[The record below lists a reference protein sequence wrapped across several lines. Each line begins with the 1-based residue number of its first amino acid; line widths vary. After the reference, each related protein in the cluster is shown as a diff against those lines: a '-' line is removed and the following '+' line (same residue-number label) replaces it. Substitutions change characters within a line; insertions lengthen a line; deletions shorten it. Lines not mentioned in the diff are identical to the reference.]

1 VTAAKQQVKR
11 VQEDKA
17 ADVQLLETE
26 LRELKA
32 QTSEEIHVLEEQNN
46 ELHSQL
52 QQTKRGDD
60 LQQSG
65 PQYKLEIAKLKQ
77 EIKDLKALNTGFGTA
92 PPRTPEAATDGSQAA
107 GNGQQQTPQ
116 LKL

>member
-1 VTAAKQQVKR
+1 MTAAKQQVKR

-17 ADVQLLETE
+17 ADVQLMETE

-46 ELHSQL
+46 ELQSQL
-52 QQTKRGDD
+52 QQTKRSDD

-77 EIKDLKALNTGFGTA
+77 EIKDLKALNTGFGA
-92 PPRTPEAATDGSQAA
+92 AAPRTPEATTDGSQVA
-107 GNGQQQTPQ
+107 GNGQQQTAQ

>member
-1 VTAAKQQVKR
+1 MTTAKQQVKR
-11 VQEDKA
+11 VQEDKV
-17 ADVQLLETE
+17 ADIQLLETE

-46 ELHSQL
+46 ELQSQL
-52 QQTKRGDD
+52 QQTKRSED
-60 LQQSG
+60 LQQSE

-77 EIKDLKALNTGFGTA
+77 EIKDLKALNTGFGAA
-92 PPRTPEAATDGSQAA
+92 PSRTPEATADGSQAA
-107 GNGQQQTPQ
+107 GNGPQQTAQ